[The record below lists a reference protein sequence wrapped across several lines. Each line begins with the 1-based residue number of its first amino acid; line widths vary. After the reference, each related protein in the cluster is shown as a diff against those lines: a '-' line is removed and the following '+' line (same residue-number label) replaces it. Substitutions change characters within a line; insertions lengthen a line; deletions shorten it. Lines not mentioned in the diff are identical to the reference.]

1 MFWQS
6 EDIVDPDWKCVRA
19 DGKQSVN
26 KNCCNKNSTVW
37 AHTSCSKTSECLLS
51 FDRARVL
58 CTAPLYRS
66 SSREAQQG
74 RGFTQSQF
82 FGFAPTWGRTIY
94 SWHPAPGC
102 TGSRHDTQPMNSS
115 ANMDKLSTV
124 KIGLFCLLFGGEIW
138 TFFYSLQQESL
149 LCFCGPG
156 GRCGR
161 FAFTCIYVRA
171 ASQWETFATSQ
182 QHSL

>member
-58 CTAPLYRS
+58 CIAPLYRS

-138 TFFYSLQQESL
+138 TFFCSLQQESL

-171 ASQWETFATSQ
+171 ASQWETFATSH